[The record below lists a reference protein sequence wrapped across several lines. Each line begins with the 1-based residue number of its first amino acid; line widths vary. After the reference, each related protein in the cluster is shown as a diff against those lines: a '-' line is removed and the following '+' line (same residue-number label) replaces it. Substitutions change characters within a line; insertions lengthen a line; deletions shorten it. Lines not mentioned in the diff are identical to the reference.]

1 MLCSEAYLIMS
12 PMLQSFCIGNNFCR
26 LESHIPGLKAT
37 YQAWKPHTRLS
48 AYFVM
53 MLGIRKVNLL
63 GITPPNPRRSRPN
76 LVHMHKS
83 RGDNVHEISGAIGQG
98 GVEWGAWT
106 SPAQLC
112 FSIPDD
118 FLATFQRPIY
128 AIFGKTRESMSSR
141 KALESIFKTFPFR
154 GHLPHKTSK
163 LKGVKQAPHSD
174 QPTPHRMQSRERL
187 FTHMVDQEPGSFPDW
202 SAFLYDVLFQSLCDV
217 KVPQLL
223 HFGLFWHTKC
233 IKSIFLFVAYSPE
246 VTLQN
251 VSGYCVLYWKIK
263 RDAIC

>member
-1 MLCSEAYLIMS
+1 MKFRARSAKGGWNEGLGQVPRSYAFQYQTTFWQLSNGQFTPYL
-12 PMLQSFCIGNNFCR
+12 
-26 LESHIPGLKAT
+26 A
-37 YQAWKPHTRLS
+37 
-48 AYFVM
+48 
-53 MLGIRKVNLL
+53 
-63 GITPPNPRRSRPN
+63 
-76 LVHMHKS
+76 
-83 RGDNVHEISGAIGQG
+83 
-98 GVEWGAWT
+98 
-106 SPAQLC
+106 
-112 FSIPDD
+112 
-118 FLATFQRPIY
+118 
-128 AIFGKTRESMSSR
+128 KTRESMSSR

-174 QPTPHRMQSRERL
+174 QPTPHRMHSRERL